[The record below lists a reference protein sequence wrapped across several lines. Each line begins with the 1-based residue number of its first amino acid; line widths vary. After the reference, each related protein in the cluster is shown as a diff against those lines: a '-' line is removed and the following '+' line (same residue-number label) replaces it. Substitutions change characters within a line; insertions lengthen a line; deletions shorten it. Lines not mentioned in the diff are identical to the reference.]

1 VVKNKDATM
10 QTDNPSLT
18 EILKILADV
27 YENKLPFNKVLGL
40 RIDRLEPCNVRV
52 VFDMKPELVGNYVH
66 GVLHGGV
73 VSSVLD
79 ATGGIVASIGVV
91 EKLQTKPPD
100 EIAQGISKVGTIDL
114 RVDYLRP
121 GLGQSFHANG
131 TVMRSGRKV
140 TVVRME
146 LHNDAD
152 KLIAVGTGT
161 YLVG

>member
-1 VVKNKDATM
+1 M
-10 QTDNPSLT
+10 QKENPSLT

-40 RIDRLEPCNVRV
+40 RIDRLEPGNVRV

-91 EKLQTKPPD
+91 EKLQTRPSD
-100 EIAQGISKVGTIDL
+100 EIAHGISKVGTIDL

-121 GLGQSFHANG
+121 GLGQSFHATG

-146 LHNDAD
+146 LHNDQE

-161 YLVG
+161 YIVG